1 MTPGLSRR
9 DVLRLAG
16 AATASTV
23 MAGAASAEAA
33 WPTRPITLV
42 VPFPAGG
49 ASDVVARIFGKGI
62 GQALGQVFV
71 VENRPGA
78 GGAIG
83 VSRVVRSTPDGY
95 TLLLGV
101 SGPNV
106 ILPAT
111 KVLPYDP
118 VNDLLPVAMAAES
131 AMFLVVKSALPVK
144 SVQDLVA
151 LAKSSPGKLNFG
163 NTGVGGYSHLITTDF
178 ARREGI
184 AVTHIPYGGNAAAL
198 VAFKSG
204 DLDAMFVVAD
214 LARSLADAGAVRYI
228 AVTAKARLASA
239 PDLPA
244 LSESLPGFVAAT
256 WYGIIAPKG
265 TPAAVVERLEAAV
278 SAELKLPDIQK
289 QLRSLD
295 LEPVFMDREAFGK
308 AMRSEVAMWTQLVKE
323 TGMKVSE

>member
-1 MTPGLSRR
+1 
-9 DVLRLAG
+9 
-16 AATASTV
+16 
-23 MAGAASAEAA
+23 MAGRASAQAI
-33 WPTRPITLV
+33 WPTRPVTMV

-49 ASDVVARIFGKGI
+49 ASDVAARILGKGI
-62 GQALGQVFV
+62 GEALGQAFV

-83 VSRVVRSTPDGY
+83 VSRVVRAPPDGY

-118 VNDLLPVAMAAES
+118 VNDLMPVAMAAQS
-131 AMFLVVKSALPVK
+131 AMFLVVKSSLPVK
-144 SVQDLVA
+144 TVKDLVA

-163 NTGVGGYSHLITTDF
+163 NTGIGGYSHLITTDF

-184 AVTHIPYGGNAAAL
+184 EVTHIPYGGNAAAL

-204 DLDAMFVVAD
+204 DLDAMFVITD
-214 LARSLADAGAVRYI
+214 LARSLADAGAVRYL
-228 AVTAKARLASA
+228 AVTAKDRLASA

-244 LSESLPGFVAAT
+244 LTESLPGFVAAT
-256 WYGIIAPKG
+256 WYGIIAPRG
-265 TPAAVVERLEAAV
+265 TPPAVVERLESAI

-289 QLRSLD
+289 QLRNLD
-295 LEPVFMDREAFGK
+295 LEPTFMDRQAFGK
-308 AMRSEVAMWTQLVKE
+308 LMRDEIAMWTQLVKD
-323 TGMKVSE
+323 TGMKIE